1 MQKAGLLSLDY
12 SVKPTVKLNPAT
24 IECAGPVGRV
34 RWRPQRRDYLGSSSL
49 VVDFNINV
57 WDVKRPYVPFATFD
71 EHKVRVFMFLR
82 GPAEIVMVLE
92 QRILRVTVG
101 RKRMTYCL

>member
-1 MQKAGLLSLDY
+1 MFAVDAGFEPRLKMGDLLKGLSHEMDLD
-12 SVKPTVKLNPAT
+12 LNPAT
-24 IECAGPVGRV
+24 VACAGPVGRV

-71 EHKVRVFMFLR
+71 EHKVLAFMFIRDL
-82 GPAEIVMVLE
+82 
-92 QRILRVTVG
+92 
-101 RKRMTYCL
+101 